1 VKDHPHATRLA
12 CLALIALGYFV
23 AAISVYINIKNGQ
36 RLSIDDDGYYSQGGL
51 LFAIATAPVLLSSV
65 AANITATGWWRA
77 LQGGML
83 ATAVFLMAL
92 SGWQSFS
99 FMSDQTL
106 GKVKLSEMK
115 AKSAKD
121 IAELENQTAI
131 QERKELREMAMR
143 TYLQA
148 KSKEGKEQSL
158 ADIERITGKPLSLVA
173 PSVEIAVA
181 DARAAMAQ
189 KLLGWDK
196 DSVHGLSV
204 ALVALV
210 AAFIEVGG
218 PWAGFILWPS
228 RQQGHHSKGSQ
239 NRPYAQRLSETFRKP
254 SKKKG
259 KDVKEKAKKDILT
272 ETEPLHQEA
281 WAKRWGVSTGM
292 ASKWLKEWRKDGT
305 LKHKRYG
312 RRHLHFAP
320 RIKATHANGS
330 SALRSQIV
338 VSRHE
343 SGRPDTNAGESQ

>member
-1 VKDHPHATRLA
+1 VKDRPQAARLA

-51 LFAIATAPVLLSSV
+51 LFAIAVAPVILSSV
-65 AANITATGWWRA
+65 AANITARGWWRV
-77 LQGGML
+77 LQAGML
-83 ATAVFLMAL
+83 AAAIILMAL
-92 SGWQSFS
+92 SCWQSFS

-115 AKSAKD
+115 AKNAKD

-158 ADIERITGKPLSLVA
+158 ADIERITGKPLALVA

-181 DARAAMAQ
+181 DARAALAQ
-189 KLLGWDK
+189 KVLGWDK

-218 PWAGFILWPS
+218 PWVGFTLWPL
-228 RQQGHHSKGSQ
+228 RQQEHHGEESKH
-239 NRPYAQRLSETFRKP
+239 RPHAQRLRETFRKP
-254 SKKKG
+254 SRKKG
-259 KDVKEKAKKDILT
+259 KELKEKAKNDILT

-281 WAKRWGVSTGM
+281 WAKRWGVSTGT

-305 LKHKRYG
+305 LNHKRSG
-312 RRHLHFAP
+312 RRHLHFP
-320 RIKATHANGS
+320 PPIKATRANGS
-330 SALRSQIV
+330 
-338 VSRHE
+338 
-343 SGRPDTNAGESQ
+343 TNCDLKP